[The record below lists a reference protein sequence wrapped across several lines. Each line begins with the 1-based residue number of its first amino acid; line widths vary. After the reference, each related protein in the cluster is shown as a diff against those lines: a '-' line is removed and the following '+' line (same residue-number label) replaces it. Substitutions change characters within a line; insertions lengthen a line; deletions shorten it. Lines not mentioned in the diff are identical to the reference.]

1 MEELVR
7 VERVRAVQLARR
19 LFAEGRVYVR
29 ADGGNEQPAELAD
42 GYLGILVPL
51 DYYLEEN
58 RVTSP

>member
-7 VERVRAVQLARR
+7 ADRVRAVHLARR
-19 LFAEGRVYVR
+19 LFAEGSVLVR
-29 ADGGNEQPAELAD
+29 AGVGNETPADLSDA
-42 GYLGILVPL
+42 YLGILVAL